1 MIFNLPTNH
10 VRRIL
15 PYNIRFLGVI
25 LDLPTLK
32 SDIVNGRSLGCWLAG
47 MLDKDSEN
55 EEGSLPAC
63 VQPPGCLP
71 EY

>member
-1 MIFNLPTNH
+1 MLKGVPTNH
-10 VRRIL
+10 VRRFL

-32 SDIVNGRSLGCWLAG
+32 SNIMNGRPLGCWLAG

>member
-1 MIFNLPTNH
+1 M
-10 VRRIL
+10 
-15 PYNIRFLGVI
+15 
-25 LDLPTLK
+25 
-32 SDIVNGRSLGCWLAG
+32 NGRSLRLLAG
-47 MLDKDSEN
+47 WLDKDSEN